1 MLKENGN
8 RNQHP
13 LAQNSKVCTSK
24 FSVPHSSKNSRMGYA
39 ADPTVMYTINA
50 RFFTNPQA

>member
-1 MLKENGN
+1 MLKEHGN